1 MFSTLSSRAPRPLAA
16 LAPRALP
23 LIAAAPKLRPT
34 VSIRAKPLRALSAT
48 MSTAVPP
55 AAIVKDNTRPLVL
68 SGPSGAGKSTLLTR
82 LFKEYPGVFG
92 FSVSHTTRKPRDG
105 EVDGVSYYFT
115 TRDKF
120 QELIAQHA
128 FIEWAEYSKNLYGS
142 SVQAVKQVVE
152 QGKICILDIDM
163 QGVKIVKNTNLN
175 ARYVFVQPPSLEVLE
190 ARLKGRG
197 TESAETL
204 ADRLAAAK
212 AELEYAATGAH
223 DYVIVNDNIDEAY
236 TKLTAW
242 IKEHY
247 QV

>member
-1 MFSTLSSRAPRPLAA
+1 MLSSLASRAPRPLAA
-16 LAPRALP
+16 LAPQVLP
-23 LIAAAPKLRPT
+23 LAAATPALRP
-34 VSIRAKPLRALSAT
+34 VLPIRADPLRAPSAS
-48 MSTAVPP
+48 MSTVTPP
-55 AAIVKDNTRPLVL
+55 TAIVKDNTRPLVL

-120 QELIAQHA
+120 QDLIAQHA

-175 ARYVFVQPPSLEVLE
+175 ARYVFVQPPSLDVLE

-223 DYVIVNDNIDEAY
+223 DYVIINNNIDEAY
-236 TKLTAW
+236 DKLTAW